1 MWWLTTK
8 RNSLQAVAAA
18 ICVFTWGAQAKAQVQ
33 HTPVPEQPSLAP
45 QLEIDGS
52 GIATLEGRFPEHNAP
67 GGGKISTSRINF
79 SDSSL
84 VIGASQ
90 RLYRGGGIGSLVL
103 GVTTS
108 DNSLNSTGTGLFLHQ
123 AYLDYATNPLEA
135 VIGRTD
141 VPTQL
146 ITFPTLRGDDLVE
159 FTGVL
164 DPFSS
169 GGNVQEHRYSNQ
181 VAVTFNK
188 NLRYFLNLHAQHLI
202 DSTGAGGDQTGINSY
217 GATFM
222 YQGAPVLADMER
234 VPQWGVGVEEQE
246 IPGSKGGAD
255 TALYGGVVW
264 NIKSDPIDRFDLRF
278 QDTYTTGNSLK
289 TFGDIAD
296 TYRAAANSAAMSFR
310 YLHSPFG
317 RPAYQVALTLGL
329 RTYQNVPNS
338 SSFAIALTGVKRLG
352 EGFDLIAQYSYQHW
366 ASAGAAVFGGPDN
379 NTIQLGFAY
388 NFTDTFNQHI
398 APRRS
403 LLSLQHQYIPE

>member
-1 MWWLTTK
+1 MTPIKSHRRTW
-8 RNSLQAVAAA
+8 QAGA
-18 ICVFTWGAQAKAQVQ
+18 IVSCLIICCASAYAQVQ

-67 GGGKISTSRINF
+67 GGGKISTGRINF

-108 DNSLNSTGTGLFLHQ
+108 DNSLNSSGTGLFLHQ
-123 AYLDYATNPLEA
+123 AYLDYATTPFEA

-159 FTGVL
+159 FTGL
-164 DPFSS
+164 LNPFSS

-181 VAVTFNK
+181 VALTFNK
-188 NLRYFLNLHAQHLI
+188 NLRYFLNLHAQHLV
-202 DSTGAGGDQTGINSY
+202 DTAGSNGDQTGINSY
-217 GATFM
+217 GATLS
-222 YQGAPVLADMER
+222 YEGAPVLAAMER
-234 VPQWGVGVEEQE
+234 VPQWGLGAEEQD
-246 IPGSKGGAD
+246 IAGANGGAN
-255 TALYGGVVW
+255 TALFGGFVL
-264 NIKSDPIDRFDLRF
+264 NLKSDPIDRFDLRF
-278 QDTYTTGNSLK
+278 QDTFTTGNSLR
-289 TFGDIAD
+289 TFGSVED
-296 TYRAAANSAAMSFR
+296 TYRAAANSAAMSLR

-317 RPAYQVALTLGL
+317 RPAYQVALTLGI

-338 SSFAIALTGVKRLG
+338 STFAIALTGVKRLG
-352 EGFDLIAQYSYQHW
+352 EGFDLIAQYTYQHW
-366 ASAGAAVFGGPDN
+366 ASAGAAVYGGPDN